1 MSHAPLVHAPVNV
14 NDPVDANDAE
24 TRVMLFPIGNRVF
37 NTFRQIA
44 ELGSDVTV
52 SFASPR
58 HLIIESERFTLWAQ
72 DLGLRRQGHASL
84 DYRVRDAG
92 VMRTRLADLLGELG
106 DHLEELRALMAGERQ
121 PAELEYDEDDI
132 RSSRSLSSRSSN
144 GNGSNN
150 STADA
155 TAESK
160 HSSNCSSFHE
170 VEFRQRSITEAI
182 DDLYSLATKMRNPR
196 SRPYRGT
203 RELFKRIPPE
213 EREQY
218 IRDREESAIMV
229 ISYIQKQSLGESLKQ
244 LEGGDSQLEHEAGEL
259 EHDYASPSNFLVKRI
274 GIANARREQQ
284 FIYWKERTARIRGSQ
299 EAPKADPQVEGK
311 KGRETPLEE
320 TFTATQSQ
328 IHSRAA
334 PSIPRQSVATSAT
347 KYDEVIGV
355 HFNDAQ
361 SIFSHHSRV
370 STAFTVQGTKIEWPL
385 PPAHLTVEE
394 RPKFFT
400 CPYCQFICPGAYLAK
415 DTWR

>member
-1 MSHAPLVHAPVNV
+1 
-14 NDPVDANDAE
+14 
-24 TRVMLFPIGNRVF
+24 MLLPIGNRVF
-37 NTFRQIA
+37 NIFHQIA
-44 ELGSDVTV
+44 ELGSDVTA
-52 SFASPR
+52 SPTSPR

-106 DHLEELRALMAGERQ
+106 DHLDELRSLMAGERQ
-121 PAELEYDEDDI
+121 PAELEYDEDDA
-132 RSSRSLSSRSSN
+132 RSSSSLSSRSNN
-144 GNGSNN
+144 GKS
-150 STADA
+150 
-155 TAESK
+155 
-160 HSSNCSSFHE
+160 SSNSAAEAGSKSSEQSSSSSSFHE
-170 VEFRQRSITEAI
+170 VEFRQRSVTEAI

-218 IRDREESAIMV
+218 IRNREESAIMV
-229 ISYIQKQSLGESLKQ
+229 ISYIQKQSLRESLKQ

-284 FIYWKERTARIRGSQ
+284 FIYWKEHAARIRGSQ
-299 EAPKADPQVEGK
+299 EAPKADPPVEGK
-311 KGRETPLEE
+311 KGKEAPLEE
-320 TFTATQSQ
+320 TFAATQSQ
-328 IHSRAA
+328 MHSRAA
-334 PSIPRQSVATSAT
+334 PSMPRQSVATSAT
-347 KYDEVIGV
+347 RYDEVAGV
-355 HFNDAQ
+355 HFNDTQ
-361 SIFSHHSRV
+361 SVFSRHSRV

-385 PPAHLTVEE
+385 PPAHLTAEE

-400 CPYCQFICPGAYLAK
+400 CPYCQFICPGEYLAK